1 MKVIVLYCGSFLER
15 NGVAKVV
22 KFMADNANSFKLLCG
37 HEVNVIDSTTFSRK
51 IQSGSRNTKF
61 SFSSRMKTMIV
72 RFLGDSIYQH
82 YRNSYWGSKKHV
94 EQFYWGG
101 SKRIIEKY
109 RSLGLKLNDGAF
121 IFHETFTCW
130 AYINTCL
137 KENLSIGK
145 YILILHSNGEPFK
158 MLLYNYPALEGTS
171 YLKEINKRHEECL
184 KHASFIVFVSDLSAK
199 TFKKLYSDYS
209 DKVRVV
215 PNGISKG
222 IYSTEPV
229 FDGKLRMITVGT
241 VCKRK
246 NQIVLIDSLKNI
258 REHGIDATLKIVGGG
273 PELDNC
279 KQCAKD
285 SGVEKWIE
293 FLGPRDDIPELLAKG
308 NLFVLPS
315 LDEGL
320 PISAIEAMRAKL
332 PLILTDVGGCRELI
346 KGNGFLIKPDLNELS
361 NAIIEFAKDVEKQK
375 EMSRVSYQLFMQE
388 FTIEKMVEGYG
399 KLLKEMLA

>member
-1 MKVIVLYCGSFLER
+1 MIVTVLYPGSIEER
-15 NGVAKVV
+15 NGAAKVV
-22 KFMADNANSFKLLCG
+22 KVFAEKADSFKQLSG
-37 HEVNVIDSTTFSRK
+37 HEVNVIDSTPSFCK
-51 IQSGSRNTKF
+51 IQSGNRNTKV
-61 SFSSRMKTMIV
+61 SFSSRLKTMLV
-72 RFLGDSIYQH
+72 RLLGDSIYQH
-82 YRNSYWGSKKHV
+82 YRNSYWGSKNHV

-199 TFKKLYSDYS
+199 TFKKLYPDYS

-215 PNGISKG
+215 PNGISKE

-246 NQIVLIDSLKNI
+246 NQIVLIDSLKDI

-293 FLGPRDDIPELLAKG
+293 FLGPRDDIPELLAKS

-346 KGNGFLIKPDLNELS
+346 NGNGILVNPTKEDIT
-361 NAIIEFAKDVEKQK
+361 NAIIEYGKNVEMQK
-375 EMSRVSYQLFMQE
+375 KMSKSSYELFMKQYAVDSMVDGYA
-388 FTIEKMVEGYG
+388 TLIKKM
-399 KLLKEMLA
+399 LD

>member
-1 MKVIVLYCGSFLER
+1 MKVTVLYSGSISNR
-15 NGVAKVV
+15 NGLAKVV
-22 KFMADNANSFKLLCG
+22 SIFADKADTLNHLSG
-37 HEVNVIDSTTFSRK
+37 HEVNVIDSQPPKGR
-51 IQSGSRNTKF
+51 QPDHRNTKI
-61 SFSSRMKTMIV
+61 SFTARLKKMIV
-72 RFLGDSIYQH
+72 CVLGDNIKQK
-82 YRNSYWGSKKHV
+82 YRNSYWSQKKQV
-94 EQFYWGG
+94 EQIYWGG

-109 RSLGLKLNDGAF
+109 RSLGLKFNDGAF
-121 IFHETFTCW
+121 IFHENFTCW

-184 KHASFIVFVSDLSAK
+184 KYASIIVFVSELSAK
-199 TFKKLYSDYS
+199 TFKNLYPDYS

-215 PNGISKG
+215 PNGISKETNT
-222 IYSTEPV
+222 IEPV

-246 NQIVLIDSLKNI
+246 NQIVLIHCLKDI

-273 PELDNC
+273 PKLDNC
-279 KQCAKD
+279 KQYAKD

-293 FLGPRDDIPELLAKG
+293 FLGPRDDIPELLAKS

-332 PLILTDVGGCRELI
+332 PLVLTDVGGCSELI
-346 KGNGFLIKPDLNELS
+346 KENGFLVNPTKEDIT
-361 NAIIEFAKDVEKQK
+361 NAIIEFGKNVEKQK
-375 EMSRVSYQLFMQE
+375 EMSKASYELFTQQYTVDSM
-388 FTIEKMVEGYG
+388 IKGYAN
-399 KLLKEMLA
+399 LIREMLD

>member
-1 MKVIVLYCGSFLER
+1 MKVTVLYPGSVLDR
-15 NGVAKVV
+15 NGAAKVV
-22 KFMADNANSFKLLCG
+22 RGFADKADSLSHLSG
-37 HEVNVIDSTTFSRK
+37 HEVNVIDSTSSSK
-51 IQSGSRNTKF
+51 IIQLDHRNTKI
-61 SFSSRMKTMIV
+61 SFTARLKKMI
-72 RFLGDSIYQH
+72 FDSLGENFKKRYSL
-82 YRNSYWGSKKHV
+82 SYWGQKKLV
-94 EQFYWGG
+94 ERKYW
-101 SKRIIEKY
+101 R
-109 RSLGLKLNDGAF
+109 RSQRLIDNNKSIGLDNNAF

-137 KENLSIGK
+137 KDNLSIGK

-184 KHASFIVFVSDLSAK
+184 KHASFIVFVSDISAK

-215 PNGISKG
+215 PNGISKE

-246 NQIVLIDSLKNI
+246 NQIVLIDSLKDI

-279 KQCAKD
+279 KQYAKD

-293 FLGPRDDIPELLAKG
+293 FLGPRDDIPELLAKS

-361 NAIIEFAKDVEKQK
+361 NAIIEFEKDVEKQK

>member
-1 MKVIVLYCGSFLER
+1 MKVTVLYPGSVLDR
-15 NGVAKVV
+15 NGAAKVV
-22 KFMADNANSFKLLCG
+22 RGFADKADSLNHLSG
-37 HEVNVIDSTTFSRK
+37 HEVNVIDSQPRK
-51 IQSGSRNTKF
+51 GRQPDHRNTKI
-61 SFSSRMKTMIV
+61 SFTARLKKMIV
-72 RFLGDSIYQH
+72 CILGDNIKQK
-82 YRNSYWGSKKHV
+82 YRNSYWGQKKQV
-94 EQFYWGG
+94 ELIYWGR
-101 SKRIIEKY
+101 SKRIIEKF

-121 IFHETFTCW
+121 LFHETFTCW

-145 YILILHSNGEPFK
+145 YILILHSNGERFK

-184 KHASFIVFVSDLSAK
+184 KYASLIVFVSDLSAK
-199 TFKKLYSDYS
+199 TFKKLYPDYS
-209 DKVRVV
+209 GKVRVV
-215 PNGISKG
+215 PNGISKER
-222 IYSTEPV
+222 YSTEPV

-246 NQIVLIDSLKNI
+246 NQIILIHCLKEI
-258 REHGIDATLKIVGGG
+258 RKHGIDATLRIVGGG

-285 SGVEKWIE
+285 LGVEKWIE
-293 FLGPRDDIPELLAKG
+293 FLGPRDDIPELLAKS

-332 PLILTDVGGCRELI
+332 PLVLTDVGGCSELI
-346 KGNGFLIKPDLNELS
+346 KGNGYLVNPTKEDIT
-361 NAIIEFAKDVEKQK
+361 NAIIEYGKDVEKQK
-375 EMSRVSYQLFMQE
+375 KMSKASYDYFNQHYTVDSM
-388 FTIEKMVEGYG
+388 IKGYAN
-399 KLLKEMLA
+399 LIKEMLD

>member
-1 MKVIVLYCGSFLER
+1 MKVTVLYPGSVLDR
-15 NGVAKVV
+15 NGAAKVV
-22 KFMADNANSFKLLCG
+22 SIFADKADTLNHLSG
-37 HEVNVIDSTTFSRK
+37 HEVNVIDS
-51 IQSGSRNTKF
+51 QSPKGRQPDHRNTKN
-61 SFSSRMKTMIV
+61 SFTGRLKTMIV
-72 RFLGDSIYQH
+72 RFLGDCIYQH

-94 EQFYWGG
+94 EQYYWGG

-109 RSLGLKLNDGAF
+109 RSLGLKLKDGAF
-121 IFHETFTCW
+121 IFHENFTCW

-199 TFKKLYSDYS
+199 TFKKLYPDYS

-215 PNGISKG
+215 PNGISKE
-222 IYSTEPV
+222 IYSTKPV

-246 NQIVLIDSLKNI
+246 NQIVLIDSLKDI

-279 KQCAKD
+279 KQYAKD

-293 FLGPRDDIPELLAKG
+293 FLGPRDDIPELLAKS

-346 KGNGFLIKPDLNELS
+346 KGNGFLVNPTKEDIT
-361 NAIIEFAKDVEKQK
+361 NAIIEYGKNVEKQK
-375 EMSRVSYQLFMQE
+375 EMSKASYELFMQQYTME
-388 FTIEKMVEGYG
+388 SMIYGYAS
-399 KLLKEMLA
+399 LIKEMLD